1 MNVRREGGIWAESSS
16 PVSGRCGWSR
26 PLASTRSVRPDSEFD
41 SYLMTACGLIL
52 AVVLVVGVTGYAGI
66 QGFSSSTATTAKL
79 AILEHLNREV
89 DPDRIFTPAAIG
101 LAVIAVFL
109 IAISARAASSR
120 RYSIE

>member
-16 PVSGRCGWSR
+16 PVPGKWSWSR

-41 SYLMTACGLIL
+41 SYLMTVCGLIL

-66 QGFSSSTATTAKL
+66 QGLSSSTTTTAKR
-79 AILEHLNREV
+79 AALEHLNREV

-109 IAISARAASSR
+109 IAISARAASSL